1 VTRPTLSCSVS
12 DLQGECHPSA
22 ITEKT
27 DDDCRSYTRPI
38 ELIEHL
44 RCHPLPA
51 GDARIAERDPRFQRA
66 VWMNSKCGG
75 DTSFKT
81 LHLFLK
87 IKVMR
92 PPAEPT
98 AERRQLL
105 RVRNF
110 ASPYEKAGVRQ
121 HVTLSAAINCSQR
134 AHNYECCDL
143 NKWQRKGSADLVFFC
158 KCSKQTVHYPA

>member
-38 ELIEHL
+38 ELIEYL

-121 HVTLSAAINCSQR
+121 HVTLSAAINGSQR
-134 AHNYECCDL
+134 AQKLRMLRFEQMAAKRL
-143 NKWQRKGSADLVFFC
+143 SRFSFFL
-158 KCSKQTVHYPA
+158 QML

>member
-1 VTRPTLSCSVS
+1 MTIVAPTPAQSNSSIIYVAIHCRPVM
-12 DLQGECHPSA
+12 
-22 ITEKT
+22 
-27 DDDCRSYTRPI
+27 R
-38 ELIEHL
+38 
-44 RCHPLPA
+44 
-51 GDARIAERDPRFQRA
+51 RIAERDPRFQRA

-121 HVTLSAAINCSQR
+121 HVTLSAAINEPTITN
-134 AHNYECCDL
+134 A
-143 NKWQRKGSADLVFFC
+143 AI
-158 KCSKQTVHYPA
+158 